1 MKASIISAALLMWLT
16 TISELSASIVAYSGG
31 LETMPIAIFRQ
42 VDGGRLHGSAYGAAL
57 VTVIVLPIIV
67 SVKAFRIKLFS
78 GK

>member
-42 VDGGRLHGSAYGAAL
+42 VDGGRLGMASAMA
-57 VTVIVLPIIV
+57 PRW
-67 SVKAFRIKLFS
+67 SP
-78 GK
+78 